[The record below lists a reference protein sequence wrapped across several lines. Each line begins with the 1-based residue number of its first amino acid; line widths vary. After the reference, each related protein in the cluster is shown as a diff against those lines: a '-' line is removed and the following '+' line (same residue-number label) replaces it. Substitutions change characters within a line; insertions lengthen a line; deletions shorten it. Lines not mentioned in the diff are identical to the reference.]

1 MIRLVVLLSAVLAAV
16 VAVQG
21 SQATSTGSAQNGGSS
36 FATVADWVA
45 PAVTLTAPANGGATN
60 DTTPTLSDAAGNAT
74 GDATPVTVK
83 IYSGTSATGTPVQT
97 RTPNRSGA
105 TWTTTLTTALPVGT
119 YTAHATQADSA
130 GNTGTSTANTFTIDT
145 TKPTATKVAAANK
158 TGGTAG
164 RVENGDTIT
173 FTYSE
178 AIDPASVWSGWNGA
192 STTVHLRLTD
202 ATGSHEFAVLDTSN
216 GTTIN
221 LGSVATNGNY
231 VTTTVT
237 FNATMVRSSN
247 GASIVV
253 ALGTPTSVQA
263 TAVTAKNMVWTVV
276 AGIKDLAGNAI
287 TATTWTE
294 TDNKVDF

>member
-1 MIRLVVLLSAVLAAV
+1 VDDHADDGAPRRHLHRARHAGRLRGQYRHEHGQHLH
-16 VAVQG
+16 
-21 SQATSTGSAQNGGSS
+21 
-36 FATVADWVA
+36 D
-45 PAVTLTAPANGGATN
+45 
-60 DTTPTLSDAAGNAT
+60 
-74 GDATPVTVK
+74 
-83 IYSGTSATGTPVQT
+83 
-97 RTPNRSGA
+97 R
-105 TWTTTLTTALPVGT
+105 
-119 YTAHATQADSA
+119 HHQADRHQ
-130 GNTGTSTANTFTIDT
+130 
-145 TKPTATKVAAANK
+145 
-158 TGGTAG
+158 GGRRQQDG
-164 RVENGDTIT
+164 RNGRQGENGDTIT

-202 ATGSHEFAVLDTSN
+202 ATGSHKFAVLDTSN